1 MANTDNPTIVDRW
14 KSWEPQFLALLRIAA
29 SLMFINAGTVK
40 LFGFPDPMPPGNEAA
55 IFSQTWIGGVL
66 EVFGGA
72 LLLIG
77 LFTRPLAFVMAG
89 AMAVAYFQF
98 HFPMG
103 FYPSKNGGVAAA
115 LYCFVWLYF
124 SSAGAGAWSLD
135 NLRAKK

>member
-1 MANTDNPTIVDRW
+1 
-14 KSWEPQFLALLRIAA
+14 
-29 SLMFINAGTVK
+29 
-40 LFGFPDPMPPGNEAA
+40 MPPGNAA
-55 IFSQTWIGGVL
+55 PIFSQTWTGGVL

-89 AMAVAYFQF
+89 MMAVAYFQF

-103 FYPSKNGGVAAA
+103 FFPSKNMGIPAA

-124 SSAGAGAWSLD
+124 SSAGAGAWSVDGL
-135 NLRAKK
+135 LKKK